1 MNAPDDEWEG
11 ILDPGEKVLWQGRP
25 DPGITIRAANVLT
38 LIFGLFFAGFALLW
52 MILASTA
59 GGLFW
64 MFGLIHF
71 SVGLGIAFGGI
82 FWEPWKRRHTWY
94 TLTDRRAFIARD
106 MPLRGRT
113 LKSYPIT
120 DQTRLEFRDGPPGSI
135 MFDHE
140 MRRRK
145 NGHYRVDIGFER
157 IAEASEVM
165 RLMRQVQERQSA

>member
-1 MNAPDDEWEG
+1 MTAPQDEWEG
-11 ILDPGEKVLWQGRP
+11 ILDPGEQVLWQGRP
-25 DPGITIRAANVLT
+25 DPAITFRAAHAAALV
-38 LIFGLFFAGFALLW
+38 FGLFFAGFALFW
-52 MILASTA
+52 MVMAAQA

-71 SVGLGIAFGGI
+71 TVGLGIAFGGI

-106 MPLRGRT
+106 LPFRGRT

-120 DQTRLEFRDGPPGSI
+120 DRTRLEFRDGTPGSI

-157 IAEASEVM
+157 IAKAEEVL
-165 RLMRQVQERQSA
+165 RLMRQVQERQSG

>member
-1 MNAPDDEWEG
+1 MTADVDEWDG
-11 ILDPGEKVLWQGRP
+11 ILNPGEKVLWQGRP
-25 DPGITIRAANVLT
+25 DPGVTIAPASIVT

-52 MILASTA
+52 MILAATA
-59 GGLFW
+59 GGAFW

-94 TLTDRRAFIARD
+94 TLTDSRAFIARD
-106 MPLRGRT
+106 LPFLGRS

-120 DQTRLEFRDGPPGSI
+120 GQTRLELRDGTPGSV

-140 MRRRK
+140 MRRHK

-157 IAEASEVM
+157 IAEAGEVM
-165 RLMRQVQERQSA
+165 RLMRQVQERESA